1 MKNDSLTPDD
11 YISNLPED
19 RQLKLQKLREVI
31 KQNLP
36 KGFEETMNYGMIGYV
51 VPHSIYPDGYHC
63 DPSMPFPFINI
74 SSQKNHITVYHL
86 GMYAQPKLLEWFL
99 DEFKKFSPKKPN
111 MGKSCIRFSKTQEI
125 PYQLIG
131 DLASKL
137 KPLEWIAIY
146 ESQTRKK

>member
-1 MKNDSLTPDD
+1 MKNDSLTPED

-36 KGFEETMNYGMIGYV
+36 KDFEETMNYGMIGYV

-63 DPSMPFPFINI
+63 DPSMPLPFINI
-74 SSQKNHITVYHL
+74 ASQKNHITVYHL

>member
-1 MKNDSLTPDD
+1 
-11 YISNLPED
+11 
-19 RQLKLQKLREVI
+19 
-31 KQNLP
+31 
-36 KGFEETMNYGMIGYV
+36 
-51 VPHSIYPDGYHC
+51 
-63 DPSMPFPFINI
+63 
-74 SSQKNHITVYHL
+74 
-86 GMYAQPKLLEWFL
+86 
-99 DEFKKFSPKKPN
+99 

>member
-11 YISNLPED
+11 YISNLPEN
-19 RQLKLQKLREVI
+19 RRLKLQKLREVI

-63 DPSMPFPFINI
+63 DPSMPLPFINI
-74 SSQKNHITVYHL
+74 ASQKNHITVYHL
-86 GMYAQPKLLEWFL
+86 GMYAQPELLEWFL

>member
-11 YISNLPED
+11 YISNLPEN
-19 RQLKLQKLREVI
+19 RRLKLQKLREVI

-63 DPSMPFPFINI
+63 DPSMPLPFINI
-74 SSQKNHITVYHL
+74 ASQKNHITVYHL

>member
-63 DPSMPFPFINI
+63 DPSMPLPFINI
-74 SSQKNHITVYHL
+74 ASQTNHITVYHL
-86 GMYAQPKLLEWFL
+86 GMYAQPELLEWFL

>member
-11 YISNLPED
+11 HISNLPED

-63 DPSMPFPFINI
+63 DPSMPLPFINI
-74 SSQKNHITVYHL
+74 ASQKNHITVYHL

>member
-63 DPSMPFPFINI
+63 DPSMPLPFINI
-74 SSQKNHITVYHL
+74 ASQKNHITVYHL

>member
-63 DPSMPFPFINI
+63 DPSMPLPFINI

-99 DEFKKFSPKKPN
+99 DEFKKFSSKKPN

-125 PYQLIG
+125 EYQLIG